1 MQLEIKLEKTTTE
14 TIVVYKKVT
23 KKEIREEMDLEHDED
38 PEDYVSEYIE
48 QIYTD
53 LADLAEEFENGDGVV
68 ETDVEFEIDEVE
80 IV

>member
-1 MQLEIKLEKTTTE
+1 MK
-14 TIVVYKKVT
+14 
-23 KKEIREEMDLEHDED
+23 IRNDT
-38 PEDYVSEYIE
+38 EYIE

-53 LADLAEEFENGDGVV
+53 LADLAEEVENGDGVV